1 MFPAK
6 EDKTSVRVRQKKS
19 RVVYQLD
26 ESQHAQVNV
35 TKEDYISIETDKPVF
50 VQQYVVTH
58 VTQGDDDCDGNGC
71 GSFLLTVPPMQQ
83 RKQQY
88 YVVFNTANSATGKH
102 NVNLIVATSLRN
114 GLLINGTDLSNY
126 INSSNIILHPPSAAG
141 AAPPTWNIIDQNQNS
156 TNNNQNISLSSI
168 QFPVDEGLHRISHNS
183 SSNALFTVTSV
194 PHLNDAQK
202 DISKW
207 KTVSLAAAA
216 KENNNIVPTAQ
227 VEKTNTRNEIN
238 NAVLSGA
245 QSRTQNK
252 QLPADIPH
260 SLMAVIISVIVA
272 VVFVIICIVGFV
284 FVEFAFHNG
293 ERSLFKSSRVGPY
306 EEIKDWFEFSLN

>member
-1 MFPAK
+1 M
-6 EDKTSVRVRQKKS
+6 
-19 RVVYQLD
+19 
-26 ESQHAQVNV
+26 
-35 TKEDYISIETDKPVF
+35 
-50 VQQYVVTH
+50 
-58 VTQGDDDCDGNGC
+58 
-71 GSFLLTVPPMQQ
+71 
-83 RKQQY
+83 
-88 YVVFNTANSATGKH
+88 
-102 NVNLIVATSLRN
+102 NLIVATSLRN

-156 TNNNQNISLSSI
+156 TNNNQNKNSLSSI
-168 QFPVDEGLHRISHNS
+168 QFPVNGGLHRISHNS

-194 PHLNDAQK
+194 PHSNDAQK
-202 DISKW
+202 LQLPE
-207 KTVSLAAAA
+207 TVALNQSFAAA
-216 KENNNIVPTAQ
+216 KENNNNIVPTAQ
-227 VEKTNTRNEIN
+227 VEKAKTKDEIN
-238 NAVLSGA
+238 NAFLSGA

-260 SLMAVIISVIVA
+260 SLIAVIISVIVA

-306 EEIKDWFEFSLN
+306 EEIKD

>member
-58 VTQGDDDCDGNGC
+58 VTQGDDDCGGNGC
-71 GSFLLTVPPMQQ
+71 GSFLLTVPPMQH

-102 NVNLIVATSLRN
+102 IVNLIVATSLRN

-126 INSSNIILHPPSAAG
+126 INSSNIIFYPPSAAA

-156 TNNNQNISLSSI
+156 TNSNQNKISLSSI
-168 QFPVDEGLHRISHNS
+168 QFPVNGGLHRISHNS
-183 SSNALFTVTSV
+183 SSNAFFTVTSV
-194 PHLNDAQK
+194 PHSPKDVSKFQLPETVALNQ
-202 DISKW
+202 SF
-207 KTVSLAAAA
+207 AAA
-216 KENNNIVPTAQ
+216 KENINIVPTAQ
-227 VEKTNTRNEIN
+227 VEKAKTKDEIN
-238 NAVLSGA
+238 NAFLSGA
-245 QSRTQNK
+245 QSRTQSK
-252 QLPADIPH
+252 QLTADIPH
-260 SLMAVIISVIVA
+260 SPIAVIISVIIA

-293 ERSLFKSSRVGPY
+293 ERSLIKRTRVGPY
-306 EEIKDWFEFSLN
+306 EEIKD

>member
-58 VTQGDDDCDGNGC
+58 VTQGDDDCGGNDC
-71 GSFLLTVPPMQQ
+71 GSFLLTVPPLQHRNQQ
-83 RKQQY
+83 C
-88 YVVFNTANSATGKH
+88 YVVFNTANSATRKH
-102 NVNLIVATSLRN
+102 NVNLIVATSLRK
-114 GLLINGTDLSNY
+114 GLLINGTDFFSY
-126 INSSNIILHPPSAAG
+126 INSSNIILHPTSAA
-141 AAPPTWNIIDQNQNS
+141 AAASPTWDIIEQNQNS
-156 TNNNQNISLSSI
+156 SLSSI
-168 QFPVDEGLHRISHNS
+168 QFLVNGGLHRISHNS

-194 PHLNDAQK
+194 PHSNDAPKLQLPE
-202 DISKW
+202 
-207 KTVSLAAAA
+207 TVALNQSFAAA
-216 KENNNIVPTAQ
+216 KENNSNIVPTAQ
-227 VEKTNTRNEIN
+227 VEKAKTKDEIN
-238 NAVLSGA
+238 NAFLSGA
-245 QSRTQNK
+245 QRRTQSK
-252 QLPADIPH
+252 QLTADIPH
-260 SLMAVIISVIVA
+260 LLIAVIISVIIA

-293 ERSLFKSSRVGPY
+293 KRSLFKRSRVAPY
-306 EEIKDWFEFSLN
+306 EEIKD

>member
-19 RVVYQLD
+19 QVVYQLD

-58 VTQGDDDCDGNGC
+58 VTQGDDCGGNDC

-88 YVVFNTANSATGKH
+88 YVVFNTGNSATRGKH

-126 INSSNIILHPPSAAG
+126 INSSNIILHPPSASA
-141 AAPPTWNIIDQNQNS
+141 AAPPTWNIIEQNQKL
-156 TNNNQNISLSSI
+156 NQ
-168 QFPVDEGLHRISHNS
+168 QQPKH
-183 SSNALFTVTSV
+183 
-194 PHLNDAQK
+194 
-202 DISKW
+202 
-207 KTVSLAAAA
+207 
-216 KENNNIVPTAQ
+216 
-227 VEKTNTRNEIN
+227 
-238 NAVLSGA
+238 
-245 QSRTQNK
+245 
-252 QLPADIPH
+252 
-260 SLMAVIISVIVA
+260 
-272 VVFVIICIVGFV
+272 
-284 FVEFAFHNG
+284 
-293 ERSLFKSSRVGPY
+293 
-306 EEIKDWFEFSLN
+306 